1 MVKQKGSGETPATDR
16 RRIKSVEVG
25 FRTIRVLEAAD
36 APLPLNKI
44 AAAVSMPL
52 SKAYV
57 YLQSY
62 VREGLVQQDPVTG
75 FYGLGLFATQL
86 GLAAIRK
93 LDVVTVSRYDL
104 DRLRDETR
112 CATVLA
118 VWGNHG
124 PTIVLKADGEAQG
137 PVEVRIGYVLS
148 PTRSASG
155 HVFLAALTEGDA
167 EAAILAEVRARAGSI
182 RYASVA
188 AARTALKPL
197 LTKVRRK
204 GYAVSSHSG
213 FAATAAPIFDYSG
226 RIVAAMGILAPIGSP
241 TAKEQ
246 PQIAELLMATTSRIS
261 AKLGYGAKS
270 QDEPALKAALKG

>member
-1 MVKQKGSGETPATDR
+1 MAKPKSKKSPRVSKPAR

-36 APLPLNKI
+36 IPMALNKI
-44 AAAVSMPL
+44 AAAVSMPP

-62 VREGLVQQDPVTG
+62 VGEGLVQQDPVTG
-75 FYGLGLFATQL
+75 YYSLGLFATQL
-86 GLAAIRK
+86 GLSAIRK
-93 LDVVTVSRYDL
+93 LDVVALSRYEIDK
-104 DRLRDETR
+104 LRDKTD

-124 PTIVLKADGEAQG
+124 PAIVLKADGEAQG
-137 PVEVRIGYVLS
+137 FIEVKIGYVLS

-155 HVFLAALTEGDA
+155 HVFLANLSENDT

-182 RYASVA
+182 KFPSVA
-188 AARTALKPL
+188 AAREDLRPVLA
-197 LTKVRRK
+197 KVKRN
-204 GYAVSSHSG
+204 GYAMSAHSG

-226 RIVAAMGILAPIGSP
+226 RIVAAMGILVPIGSP
-241 TAKEQ
+241 KAQEQ
-246 PQIAELLMATTSRIS
+246 SVIDLLLKATSDVS
-261 AKLGYGAKS
+261 AKLGYGHRENAVS
-270 QDEPALKAALKG
+270 QND